1 MPSAKNIT
9 KPRGCALLASLLCVM
24 ALPIAAGCGE
34 ASTTSQVANHPTA
47 VTTTA
52 TIPAGTTAAESKARS
67 ARSAASRPRVAG
79 QQISS
84 HAKTSAGQALSSLAN
99 AKPANKLP
107 ASQRARL
114 AVDDI
119 ELTSPSMHTHA
130 SGLPTIGREN
140 TCNGKDL
147 TPALNWKNI
156 PPNTVELA
164 IFIISTTPV
173 DKKLFYDWAVT
184 GIEPSLHGISAG
196 HIPPTAHLNTS
207 YTICPPQGKDENY
220 LVALFALPQKLPVT
234 PGENPNE
241 LHKLALHTAHHSGLL
256 VGSYQ
261 NT

>member
-1 MPSAKNIT
+1 
-9 KPRGCALLASLLCVM
+9 M
-24 ALPIAAGCGE
+24 ALPAAAGCGE

-52 TIPAGTTAAESKARS
+52 TTPARTTATVSKAPGAATRPS
-67 ARSAASRPRVAG
+67 ATGRHTNSRV
-79 QQISS
+79 
-84 HAKTSAGQALSSLAN
+84 KTSVGQALSSLAN

-119 ELTSPSMHTHA
+119 ELTSPSMHTHT
-130 SGLPTIGREN
+130 SGLPTIDREN

-147 TPALNWKNI
+147 TPALNWKNV
-156 PPNTVELA
+156 PPNTAELA

-173 DKKLFYDWAVT
+173 DNKLFYDWAVT
-184 GIEPSLHGISAG
+184 GIEPSLHGVSAG
-196 HIPPTAHLNTS
+196 HIPSSAHLNTN
-207 YTICPPQGKDENY
+207 YTICPPQGKAENY
-220 LVALFALPQKLPVT
+220 LVALFALPQKLSVT